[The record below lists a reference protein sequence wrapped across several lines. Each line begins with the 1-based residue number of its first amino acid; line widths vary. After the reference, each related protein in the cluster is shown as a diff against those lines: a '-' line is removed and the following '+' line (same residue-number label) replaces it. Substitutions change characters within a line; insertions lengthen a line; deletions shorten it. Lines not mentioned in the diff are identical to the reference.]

1 MLQDTS
7 RTSMTVRALGGA
19 AVLALIAGG
28 SIEILPPS
36 MRAMIVSG
44 TLDSFLAVLP
54 YTLGPALRV
63 WAFWAIV
70 TVVAGAA
77 LLRLAPELGALD
89 AALAGAIVPWVFAY
103 VGGNLLGPVGLFR
116 SWTLW
121 ALVAGIAVGV
131 VLIVATYGLGRS
143 FADDVAGGR
152 SARLLFST
160 ILVKMTPTTMHGR
173 TVAFVLAAFGVA
185 FVLDPRR
192 SRTRVVLGALALG
205 TAVASHVI

>member
-1 MLQDTS
+1 MLQDTP

-28 SIEILPPS
+28 SIEILPPA
-36 MRAMIVSG
+36 MRAMITSG

-121 ALVAGIAVGV
+121 AIVAAIAVWVWGAMPR
-131 VLIVATYGLGRS
+131 IVSRA
-143 FADDVAGGR
+143 
-152 SARLLFST
+152 
-160 ILVKMTPTTMHGR
+160 P
-173 TVAFVLAAFGVA
+173 
-185 FVLDPRR
+185 PR
-192 SRTRVVLGALALG
+192 GMQLALL
-205 TAVASHVI
+205 AVAIAALGIIPLRPGSRV